1 MSDNTPVLEAVDL
14 GKRYGRTWALQD
26 CTLKIPRGRI
36 AALVGPNAAGKS
48 TLLRMAAGLLRPDAG
63 TLRVLGQ
70 SPMHNNANVVKRVG
84 YLDQERP
91 LYKSFRVMEMLR
103 FGEKTNPSWNMET
116 AKDSVT
122 QLDIPL
128 GARVGNLSGGQQAQV
143 ALTLCLAKQPELLL
157 LDEPASEL
165 DAVAREDLLRLLMQ
179 QVSESGSSVLLST
192 HALGDVSAIC
202 DYVVILSHSRVVLSD
217 DIEYIVESH
226 RFISALHEEDLTPP
240 PGVTVIDEQRSA
252 RGSSLLVRVELPIT
266 DTRWRVERPT
276 LDEVV
281 MAYLR
286 EGSPGAR
293 RRVGDDTGS
302 REGEAR

>member
-14 GKRYGRTWALQD
+14 GKRYGRNWALQD
-26 CTLKIPRGRI
+26 CTLTIPKGRI
-36 AALVGPNAAGKS
+36 AALVGPNGAGKS
-48 TLLRMAAGLLRPDAG
+48 TLLRLAAGLSRPDVG

-70 SPMHNNANVVKRVG
+70 SPTHDTGNVVKRIG

-91 LYKSFRVMEMLR
+91 LYKSFRVIEMLR
-103 FGEKTNPSWNMET
+103 FGEKTNPSWNMKT
-116 AKDSVT
+116 AKEYVT
-122 QLDIPL
+122 QLEIPL
-128 GARVGNLSGGQQAQV
+128 EARVGNLSGGQQAQV
-143 ALTLCLAKQPELLL
+143 ALIVCLAKQPELLL

-165 DAVAREDLLRLLMQ
+165 DPVAREDLLHLLMQ
-179 QVSESGSSVLLST
+179 QVAESGSSVLLST

-217 DIEYIVESH
+217 DVEYILESH
-226 RFISALHEEDLTPP
+226 RFISALHEGDLTPP
-240 PGVTVIDEQRSA
+240 PGATVIDEQRSA

-266 DTRWRVERPT
+266 DARWRVERPT
-276 LDEVV
+276 LDDVV

-293 RRVGDDTGS
+293 RRLGNDSGS
-302 REGEAR
+302 RGGGRP

>member
-14 GKRYGRTWALQD
+14 GKRYGHTWALQD
-26 CTLKIPRGRI
+26 CTLTIPKGRI
-36 AALVGPNAAGKS
+36 AALVGPNGAGKS
-48 TLLRMAAGLLRPDAG
+48 TLLRLAAGLSRPDVG

-70 SPMHNNANVVKRVG
+70 SPTHDTGNVVKRIG

-91 LYKSFRVMEMLR
+91 LYKSFRVIEMLR
-103 FGEKTNPSWNMET
+103 FGEKTNPSWNMKT
-116 AKDSVT
+116 AKDYVA
-122 QLDIPL
+122 QLEIPL
-128 GARVGNLSGGQQAQV
+128 DARVGNLSGGQQAQV
-143 ALTLCLAKQPELLL
+143 ALIVCLAKQPELLL

-165 DAVAREDLLRLLMQ
+165 DPVAREDLLHLLMQ
-179 QVSESGSSVLLST
+179 QVAESGSSVLLST

-217 DIEYIVESH
+217 DIEYILESH
-226 RFISALHEEDLTPP
+226 RFISALHEGDLTPP
-240 PGVTVIDEQRSA
+240 PGATVIDEQRSA

-266 DTRWRVERPT
+266 DARWRVERPT
-276 LDEVV
+276 LDDVV

-293 RRVGDDTGS
+293 RRPGNDSGS
-302 REGEAR
+302 RAGGRP

>member
-1 MSDNTPVLEAVDL
+1 VSDLTPVLEAVGL

-26 CTLKIPRGRI
+26 CTLTIPKGRI
-36 AALVGPNAAGKS
+36 AALVGPNGAGKS
-48 TLLRMAAGLLRPDAG
+48 TLLRMAAGLSRPEVG
-63 TLRVLGQ
+63 TLRVLGE
-70 SPMHNNANVVKRVG
+70 SPVHDASAVVKRIG

-103 FGEKTNPSWNMET
+103 FGEKTNPSWNMEV
-116 AKDSVT
+116 AKDYVT

-128 GARVGNLSGGQQAQV
+128 EARVGNLSGGQQAQV

-165 DAVAREDLLRLLMQ
+165 DPVAREDLLRLLMQ
-179 QVSESGSSVLLST
+179 QVAESGSSVLLST
-192 HALGDVSAIC
+192 HALGDVGAIC

-217 DIEYIVESH
+217 DIEYILETH
-226 RFISALHEEDLTPP
+226 RFISALHEGDLTPP
-240 PGVTVIDEQRSA
+240 PGATVIDEQRSA

-266 DTRWRVERPT
+266 DARWRVERPT
-276 LDEVV
+276 LDDVV

-293 RRVGDDTGS
+293 RRTGDKSSS
-302 REGEAR
+302 RGGGAQ